1 MAKLP
6 RKKPRRQTRSNDDSH
21 SSCLPK
27 NQKMQITFPQRVYSS
42 YWIGGQF
49 ASSRS
54 FKSRSRRE
62 GAFFGKALLSK
73 CFVKDDG
80 GAVGQVER
88 SGSRMEHRDAETA
101 IWVLRKQLRRQAGG
115 FSAENEKISIGVWNF
130 GVVFGPGR
138 FDEPKPSPSAVGCAK
153 GSPVVPSMPRNLL
166 PIVHSRTLQAF
177 VVHLESERSHE
188 VKGSLCRRAESGD
201 IPGIGRNFGFNQ
213 DDVHR
218 ADYQGVGFLKA
229 NENFLRSSLGRSAQ
243 SLDRLGFFHRVQS
256 FREGPIFR
264 GCQAGRRRYI
274 AFGAERNGRGRVLC
288 RY

>member
-1 MAKLP
+1 
-6 RKKPRRQTRSNDDSH
+6 
-21 SSCLPK
+21 
-27 NQKMQITFPQRVYSS
+27 MQITFPQRVYSS

-49 ASSRS
+49 VSSRS

-62 GAFFGKALLSK
+62 GAFSGKTLLSK
-73 CFVKDDG
+73 RFVKGDG

-153 GSPVVPSMPRNLL
+153 GSPVVPSMLRNLL

-177 VVHLESERSHE
+177 VVHLESERANE

-201 IPGIGRNFGFNQ
+201 IPGIGGNFGFNQ

>member
-6 RKKPRRQTRSNDDSH
+6 KKKPRRQTRSNDDSH
-21 SSCLPK
+21 SSSLPK
-27 NQKMQITFPQRVYSS
+27 NQKMQITLPQRVYSS

-49 ASSRS
+49 ALSRS

-62 GAFFGKALLSK
+62 GAFSGKALLSK
-73 CFVKDDG
+73 RFVKDDG
-80 GAVGQVER
+80 GAVGQIER
-88 SGSRMEHRDAETA
+88 SGSRMEHRDAEPA
-101 IWVLRKQLRRQAGG
+101 VWVLRKQLWRQTGG
-115 FSAENEKISIGVWNF
+115 FSAENEKISVGGWNF
-130 GVVFGPGR
+130 DVVFGPCG

-166 PIVHSRTLQAF
+166 PIVHSRALPAF
-177 VVHLESERSHE
+177 VVHLESERANK
-188 VKGSLCRRAESGD
+188 VKGGLCRRAESGD
-201 IPGIGRNFGFNQ
+201 IPGIGRNFKFDQN
-213 DDVHR
+213 DVHR
-218 ADYQGVGFLKA
+218 ADYQGGGFLKA

-256 FREGPIFR
+256 FRKAPIFH